1 MRLRVVA
8 AVALGLA
15 ATAVAVEAWRT
26 LTPTAALRAGPLVVE
41 IPVRIGLRAIADRLE
56 REGVIRSA
64 AGFIALGLLRG
75 QARRLRPGEYEF
87 PRGAAAPAVLAQMAA
102 GAVRQHPVLHPEGA
116 TLAEL
121 ARALETARLAS
132 ARDIERT
139 ATDAAFLKSLGV
151 EASSLEGYLYPDT
164 YQFVRGMTPEEMLA
178 RPVQRLRAKLTPSL
192 VERARELGLSAHQ
205 LLTLASIVEREAV
218 LPEERPVI
226 AAVFWNRLAREMPL
240 QADPTVQYAVRRE
253 RGTLT
258 RADLDTDH
266 PYNTYRRAG
275 LPPGPIASPGMSSI
289 EAVLNPA
296 PVPYLYFVA
305 LDDRRH
311 QFSTTLEQHN
321 AAVARHR
328 LTRPRG

>member
-8 AVALGLA
+8 GTLCALAVVAL
-15 ATAVAVEAWRT
+15 TVEAWRV
-26 LTPTAALRAGPLVVE
+26 LTPTAALRAGLRVVE
-41 IPVRIGLRAIADRLE
+41 IPPRAGLRGIAARL
-56 REGVIRSA
+56 RRDDVIRSP
-64 AGFIALGLLRG
+64 AGFIALSVLRG

-87 PRGAAAPAVLAQMAA
+87 PQGAATPAVLAQLAA
-102 GAVRQHPVLHPEGA
+102 GAVRQHAVLQPEGA

-121 ARALETARLAS
+121 AQTLQSARLAS
-132 ARDIERT
+132 ARDIERA
-139 ATDAAFLKSLGV
+139 ATDPGFLRTLGV
-151 EASSLEGYLYPDT
+151 DAPSLEGYLFPDT
-164 YQFVRGMTPEEMLA
+164 YQFVRGMTPEEILT
-178 RPVQRLRAKLTPSL
+178 RLVQRLHAKLTPQL
-192 VERARELGLSAHQ
+192 VERAQAHGLSTHQ

-218 LPEERPVI
+218 VPEERPLI

-258 RADLDTDH
+258 RADLEVDH
-266 PYNTYRRAG
+266 PYNTYRNTG

-296 PVPYLYFVA
+296 QVPYLYFVA
-305 LDDRRH
+305 LDDRHH

-321 AAVARHR
+321 AAVARYR